1 MWCGH
6 ASKYDTAIAV
16 LYLLHL
22 VQCSSRVRWLCPDIR
37 YVVWGFLLTIFGT
50 ILITRAVNFLS
61 SVVLFPTLRRVSATL
76 RLYEPLAYLFSL
88 LDSSVSIASN
98 QISVDL
104 FIIVRSANYSSSF
117 NWINSPLRREIKKS
131 FFDVMFRSMISKKE
145 FLISFHR
152 PRVNMVLVFVVPSE
166 LSELSCTFPREMTAF
181 LGPVSFL
188 QYDGGPWSL
197 KLEAWVYA

>member
-1 MWCGH
+1 M
-6 ASKYDTAIAV
+6 DTPPSTIQR
-16 LYLLHL
+16 LRFYTYYIW
-22 VQCSSRVRWLCPDIR
+22 CSSRVGWLCPEDPISFLRLPTYHIR
-37 YVVWGFLLTIFGT
+37 NDTYHACGKF
-50 ILITRAVNFLS
+50 S
-61 SVVLFPTLRRVSATL
+61 SPSVVLFPTPRRVSATL